1 MAEKP
6 IWTGAISFGLIYIPV
21 RMYKASDNEGIDF
34 VLVRKK
40 DHCRIRN
47 RRVCE
52 TTGEVVPADQIV
64 RGYEYDQGRYIVVE
78 AEDFRRAN
86 VRKTQVIEIL
96 GFVQENE
103 VDPKFIERPYYL
115 EPDLQAEKGYALL
128 REALKESGKVAIAR
142 YVLRTREHLAMLK
155 AEDMVILLNQ
165 MRFASEIRPVDGL
178 SLPKKQDVSP
188 REIRMA
194 VKLVDLLSGPWAP
207 EKYHDTYI
215 EDLKALIQ
223 QKIEGKAIEEK
234 EEAISFEVSNLFARL
249 NESLELARQGD
260 GRGSG

>member
-1 MAEKP
+1 
-6 IWTGAISFGLIYIPV
+6 
-21 RMYKASDNEGIDF
+21 
-34 VLVRKK
+34 
-40 DHCRIRN
+40 
-47 RRVCE
+47 
-52 TTGEVVPADQIV
+52 
-64 RGYEYDQGRYIVVE
+64 
-78 AEDFRRAN
+78 
-86 VRKTQVIEIL
+86 
-96 GFVQENE
+96 
-103 VDPKFIERPYYL
+103 
-115 EPDLQAEKGYALL
+115 
-128 REALKESGKVAIAR
+128 
-142 YVLRTREHLAMLK
+142 MLK

-165 MRFASEIRPVDGL
+165 MRFASEIRPMDGL
-178 SLPKKQDVSP
+178 SLPKKQEVSP

-207 EKYHDTYI
+207 EKFHDTYI